1 MNLSPKGEYMK
12 LTDKILKMKQD
23 MSGFDKEVLTKLREI
38 HETTSFVDDT
48 NLYDGHIVGIDVAGD
63 TISLD
68 IVYEPLCYDGFDNEH
83 VCVPLHH
90 FDMTKEELIEERQ
103 RLEEKNIIKMYNK
116 KLSDIENMKEQIE
129 QMKDQLNVLKAEI
142 VATQEEAEELKRLS
156 ERK

>member
-1 MNLSPKGEYMK
+1 MK

-38 HETTSFVDDT
+38 HETVSFVDDT
-48 NLYDGHIVGIDVAGD
+48 NLYDGHIVGIDAAGD

-68 IVYEPLCYDGFDNEH
+68 IIYEPLCYDGFDNEH
-83 VCVPLHH
+83 VCVPLHY
-90 FDMTKEELIEERQ
+90 FDITKEELIEEKQ
-103 RLEEKNIIKMYNK
+103 REEEALREKNIVKMYNK
-116 KLSDIENMKEQIE
+116 KLSDIENMKEQVE

-156 ERK
+156 EKE